1 VVSPRLTEP
10 GDNMWRHTRWLRDN
24 ADTIAALA
32 TALGL
37 CVLNFL
43 GGASPSTV
51 SNGLL
56 AVLALLA
63 VALIRDRWE
72 REHASPRVEQVLT
85 RTERLLGAAE
95 QALRG
100 TSALDVLTSDQIT
113 DELAEAQRDTD
124 RWSFSGFTGTYL
136 REVTLPRCVDNA
148 RRNGR
153 RLDVTIEIIDPN
165 NLALCA
171 RYVRSWSRYSPT
183 PDTSGEE
190 WTVARVQRECYAT
203 ILAAFWH
210 KERYDLIDIRVG
222 LSSVLNTY
230 RLDLSSSAV
239 IVTQDD
245 IRAFGYVIRRP
256 SVLYDFYLNQMRQT
270 LDQAREVPLH
280 FARNIVLGPRPSVA
294 VVRNLFAALG
304 LRFDHLSDPDVEGI
318 MRKAGIHVLAP
329 SA

>member
-1 VVSPRLTEP
+1 
-10 GDNMWRHTRWLRDN
+10 M
-24 ADTIAALA
+24 ALV

-43 GGASPSTV
+43 GEASQSTV

-72 REHASPRVEQVLT
+72 REHSYLAFIQVVS
-85 RTERLLGAAE
+85 RTERLLGVVE
-95 QALRG
+95 QALHG
-100 TSALDVLTSDQIT
+100 TSALAVVTSDEIAE
-113 DELAEAQRDTD
+113 ELSRAQRDTE
-124 RWSFSGFTGTYL
+124 RWFFSGFTGSYL
-136 REVTLPRCVDNA
+136 REVTLPACVDAA
-148 RRNGR
+148 RRNRR
-153 RLDVTIEIIDPN
+153 RLDVTIEIIDPT
-165 NLALCA
+165 NLELCA
-171 RYVRSWSRYSPT
+171 RYVRSWSRYSLT

-210 KERYDLIDIRVG
+210 KERYDRIDIRVK
-222 LSSVLNTY
+222 LSSILNTY
-230 RLDLSSSAV
+230 QLDLSSTAV

-245 IRAFGYVIRRP
+245 LRAFGHVVRRS

-270 LDQAREVPLH
+270 LEQARDVPLH
-280 FARNIVLGPRPSVA
+280 FARNIILGQRPGVGS
-294 VVRNLFAALG
+294 VRNLFAALG
-304 LRFDHLSDPDVEGI
+304 LRLDDLSDQNVESI
-318 MRKAGIHVLAP
+318 MRKAGINVLVP